1 MNDPSTTPPAP
12 APNIIEVKIPT
23 TAIPPDLAQA
33 MNRVQLAIPKF
44 ESATD
49 VKSSVLNA
57 RHLATIASS
66 SARIFRNYPGKLQT
80 EQKAVSEDLLVV
92 SAMAEQMGTTIAKN
106 TDDSEASLSAR
117 TEALKQLAQTTK
129 SLGAS
134 WRSYLLA
141 IADTLK
147 STG

>member
-1 MNDPSTTPPAP
+1 MSETPDTPPK
-12 APNIIEVKIPT
+12 PNITEVKIPIA
-23 TAIPPDLAQA
+23 AIPPDLAQA
-33 MNRVQLAIPKF
+33 LNRVQLAIPKF
-44 ESATD
+44 EASTD

-66 SARIFRNYPGKLQT
+66 SARVFRNYPGKLQT
-80 EQKAVSEDLLVV
+80 EQKAVAEDLLVV
-92 SAMAEQMGTTIAKN
+92 SAMAEQLGTTIANNADGSETSIN
-106 TDDSEASLSAR
+106 TR

-129 SLGAS
+129 SLGVS
-134 WRSYLLA
+134 WRTYLLA